1 MKISSAP
8 CLTMTVLALGI
19 AKPGN
24 AHHSFSMV
32 DRSNAKLI
40 EGTVVDWHFNAPH
53 TWLYI
58 EAPDE
63 SGEMIRWG
71 VEGAAPVQVIRMGVK
86 GDTFRLGEPVKVV
99 MAPLRNGR
107 PAGGVCFVEKEDGQI
122 VMFNDGSCMAPFV
135 LQQWQQNG
143 WLETG
148 SHLVVHPVEAP

>member
-1 MKISSAP
+1 MKISSAL
-8 CLTMTVLALGI
+8 CLTMTVLPLVI

-86 GDTFRLGEPVKVV
+86 GDTFRLGEAVRIV

-135 LQQWQQNG
+135 LQQWQQNR

-148 SHLVVHPVEAP
+148 SHLDVHPVEAP